1 MLNRHFSI
9 YLGAHLVPAVI
20 GFFAITIYTRL
31 LNPHEYGVYV
41 VGMGVAGILGAVC
54 FAWIR
59 LSVARYQATSADV
72 DFRGTA
78 LLAFGLTVFAISSL
92 APAALLLFQF
102 DISIDVMIA
111 SIFVAVA
118 VGAFD
123 ISQEFQRATLR
134 PLRFAVIAV
143 ARSGLTLIFGVAAI
157 RLGYGGFGLIMAL
170 GSGALICALMNMA
183 GSGHGTPKW
192 QGEQLKQFARYGLPL
207 SIGGLSNAIYTTSDR
222 LIVAYLLG
230 QGATG
235 LFGVAAD
242 LPRQFMVMLGSSV
255 AAATVPIL
263 FRTLAKDGRA
273 ATRERL
279 NENAELLLAVV
290 CPVVVWLALAADQ
303 VAGTFVGP
311 EFRASVSLL
320 LPVLALAR
328 LCGVINQF
336 YVQISFQLAERSLL
350 LLFQACFTMLVSIA
364 AMFPLILYFGL
375 FGAALATLFA
385 EAFGLVLAVYLARR
399 AFPMPFD
406 IRRLSGVLAAALAMA
421 GAISLAKMSITGT
434 GFISLAAISLIG
446 GTVYAAAIWFFDV
459 ARLRTL
465 TIAALRRRR
474 LLVPGF
480 AGRKI

>member
-31 LNPHEYGVYV
+31 LTPHEYGVYV
-41 VGMGVAGILGAVC
+41 VGMGVAGIIGAVC

-59 LSVARYQATSADV
+59 MSVARYQATSADI

-78 LLAFGLTVFAISSL
+78 ILAFGLTVAAIAAL
-92 APAALLLFQF
+92 APAALLLFHF
-102 DISIDVMIA
+102 DISIDVVVA
-111 SIFVAVA
+111 SVFVAVA

-134 PLRFAVIAV
+134 PMRFAVIAV
-143 ARSGLTLIFGVAAI
+143 ARAALALLFGVFAI
-157 RLGYGGFGLIMAL
+157 RLGHGGLGLIGAL
-170 GSGALICALMNMA
+170 AGSALICAVLNMA
-183 GSGHGTPKW
+183 GSGRGMGKW

-207 SIGGLSNAIYTTSDR
+207 SIGGLSNALYTTSDR

-263 FRTLAKDGRA
+263 FRTLAKDGPA
-273 ATRERL
+273 ATRERM
-279 NENAELLLAVV
+279 NENAELLLAVI
-290 CPVVVWLALAADQ
+290 CPVVVWLGLAADQ
-303 VAGTFVGP
+303 VAGTFVGE

-328 LCGVINQF
+328 LCGVVNQF
-336 YVQISFQLAERSLL
+336 YVQISFQLAERPLL
-350 LLFQACFTMLVSIA
+350 LLFQACFTMLVSVA
-364 AMFPLILYFGL
+364 AMFPLIMNFGL
-375 FGAALATLFA
+375 LGAALATLFA
-385 EAFGLVLAVYLARR
+385 EALGLVVAIYLARR
-399 AFPMPFD
+399 AFPVPFD
-406 IRRLSGVLAAALAMA
+406 IRRLGGVLASAAAMA
-421 GAISLAKMSITGT
+421 CAILLAKMSFSGT
-434 GFISLAAISLIG
+434 GLIALAAISLISG
-446 GTVYAAAIWFFDV
+446 GVYAAAIWFFDV
-459 ARLRTL
+459 ARVRTL
-465 TIAALRRRR
+465 TIGVLRRRR